1 MNREQVLDKI
11 STRNW
16 LVLMVIGGISLFC
29 MTPVFTFGVFMGG
42 LIVIAN
48 FHSLHKTVNR
58 TFLKNLP
65 LHRKKILIILN
76 FYFRLAIIV
85 AIVYIL
91 CDIGKVSVVGI
102 LVGLSVVIISIIT
115 VALYPADG
123 SELTGKT

>member
-29 MTPVFTFGVFMGG
+29 MTPVFTIGVFMGG

-91 CDIGKVSVVGI
+91 CDLGKVSVVGI

-115 VALYPADG
+115 VAIYPADG
-123 SELTGKT
+123 SELTGKM

>member
-1 MNREQVLDKI
+1 MNREQVIYEI

-29 MTPVFTFGVFMGG
+29 MTPVFTLGVFMGG

-48 FHSLHKTVNR
+48 FHSLYRTINR

-91 CDIGKVSVVGI
+91 CGIGKVSVGGV
-102 LVGLSVVIISIIT
+102 LVGLSVVIISVVT
-115 VALYPADG
+115 VALYPAGG
-123 SELTGKT
+123 SELTGKM